1 MHEFLSL
8 FEQRRFNPGVQS
20 TNDDATACK
29 WSAVNLGYWADPF
42 INFMA
47 KKGER
52 RAPEIH
58 LGEENNAHSN
68 AFYQLVKKEI

>member
-1 MHEFLSL
+1 M
-8 FEQRRFNPGVQS
+8 QS

-58 LGEENNAHSN
+58 LGEENDLYVTHIIRKKLKKKHEAN
-68 AFYQLVKKEI
+68 QLESEELQDFFC